1 MLNSSISK
9 NNNRQGRGGG
19 RGAKARATNQRPK
32 PSPEQ
37 QRGIIQR
44 VQEKYAPDT
53 AQLAREAHARLQ
65 KIEGMEVK
73 MKEDM
78 ISQGVER
85 HLAEES
91 CFSADGPNTV
101 KETITQVERIAAT
114 AASATPPPA
123 AGAV

>member
-1 MLNSSISK
+1 M
-9 NNNRQGRGGG
+9 
-19 RGAKARATNQRPK
+19 NQRP
-32 PSPEQ
+32 SREQ

-44 VQEKYAPDT
+44 VQEKYAPET
-53 AQLAREAHARLQ
+53 AQLAREAHAHLQ

-85 HLAEES
+85 HLAEEA

-101 KETITQVERIAAT
+101 KEAITLVGGIVNKADETIAAT

-123 AGAV
+123 ARVV

>member
-19 RGAKARATNQRPK
+19 RGAKARAMNQRPK

-37 QRGIIQR
+37 QRSIIQR

-53 AQLAREAHARLQ
+53 AQLAREAHTRLQ

-85 HLAEES
+85 HLAEEA
-91 CFSADGPNTV
+91 CFSSDGPNTV
-101 KETITQVERIAAT
+101 KEAITLVERIAAT